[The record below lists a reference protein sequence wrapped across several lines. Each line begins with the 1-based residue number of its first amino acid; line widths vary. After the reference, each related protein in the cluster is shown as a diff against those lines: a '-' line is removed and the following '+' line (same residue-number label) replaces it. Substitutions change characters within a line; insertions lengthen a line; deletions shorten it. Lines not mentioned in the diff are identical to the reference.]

1 MPICAIFGCS
11 NRPGVAQGFSF
22 YKLPKVITNQGL
34 GTQKLCEE
42 RRRLWKAAIN
52 RKDITDE
59 EKWDRTI
66 VCSKHF
72 VGGNS
77 AIYLPV
83 IAIIIRSLMS

>member
-1 MPICAIFGCS
+1 MNKSYYDI
-11 NRPGVAQGFSF
+11 
-22 YKLPKVITNQGL
+22 ITNQGL
-34 GTQKLCEE
+34 RTQKLCEE

-83 IAIIIRSLMS
+83 TCTAIILRSLMS